1 VVIKAQIAG
10 DFFSDGISVRLTR
23 DSDGGRRIAVP
34 GEGGYL
40 RWEEFSPEQA
50 LTEGPALTI
59 RLPDEAARA
68 LLDALLRHYQGASD
82 MHTVRGDLLHER
94 GRVDKLTDAF
104 IRMVDRAGLRL
115 AREPAPG

>member
-1 VVIKAQIAG
+1 MVIKAQIAG

-23 DSDGGRRIAVP
+23 DDDGGRRIAVP

-50 LTEGPALTI
+50 VTGTGPGLTI

-82 MHTVRGDLLHER
+82 MHTVRSDLLHER
-94 GRVDKLTDAF
+94 DRVDKITDALIRLTDTAT
-104 IRMVDRAGLRL
+104 R
-115 AREPAPG
+115 